1 MHLNKRIVEQH
12 YYYQMK
18 GAVEEMS
25 NMAVLWSSWFTAGR
39 HWLADS
45 GWSQANTSRLYAG
58 CSRLVK
64 AIGITLKWPSVIIY
78 LSRDTSIID
87 PRTEK
92 KIKKEYVSFILSD
105 MWGLATA
112 PPPLPGRQRPGVPRE
127 RDLTCNLAAAWSCRV
142 WCDRVT
148 LCKGRSH

>member
-1 MHLNKRIVEQH
+1 MILHTVVINSQPPTAVSAIDELRPLVWCRRQAPPLSPSRMLKCFVSKVKFFNLTWMHLNKRIVEQH

-92 KIKKEYVSFILSD
+92 K
-105 MWGLATA
+105 
-112 PPPLPGRQRPGVPRE
+112 
-127 RDLTCNLAAAWSCRV
+127 
-142 WCDRVT
+142 
-148 LCKGRSH
+148 